1 MQEGAA
7 VVKKS
12 MVFECNHCDRKFI
25 SEDSLTQ
32 HIRAKHVKVNDKKE
46 KSNPK
51 KYIIFFMI
59 GLIFVLLGATA
70 YSYSQRP
77 GEYDDFAKCLT
88 EKGAIVYGN
97 DFCSYTGKQLN
108 FFGKSEK
115 YLNYVKC
122 IDNQDLC
129 DSKGVTLTPTWEIN
143 GSMHKSV
150 QTFEKLS
157 SLTGCKI

>member
-1 MQEGAA
+1 
-7 VVKKS
+7 
-12 MVFECNHCDRKFI
+12 MVFECNHCNKRFI
-25 SEDSLTQ
+25 SEESLTQ
-32 HIRAKHVKVNDKKE
+32 HSKAKHSGEIKE
-46 KSNPK
+46 SGKINFK
-51 KYIIFFMI
+51 KYILTSMI
-59 GLIFVLLGATA
+59 GLILVFSVVTI

-77 GEYDDFAKCLT
+77 GEYDDFTKCLT
-88 EKGAIVYGN
+88 EKGAVIYGN

-108 FFGKSEK
+108 FFGRSEK

-157 SLTGCKI
+157 SLTGCEI